1 MSSMPERLIQSYMD
15 IIIWLSLSFI
25 IVLTINVTV
34 NVTENALIKSEVF
47 VVYSQINDAGYIAKQ
62 LHANITILIKSLHD
76 ISIYL
81 NDDLIVIYINSNT
94 FTFRSDVIFQRS
106 LIRTNKQYMFTLM
119 NNYVVVEEIT

>member
-1 MSSMPERLIQSYMD
+1 MPERLIQSYMD

>member
-94 FTFRSDVIFQRS
+94 FTFRSDVMFQRS